1 MSIKIEKLHIKE
13 TVSFAITNIPHVD
26 KTTLEKLIELV
37 YTNGNYGTISDEQ
50 LVSKMRLT
58 LKYIPEA
65 CMDSLFVLADL
76 LEIPMRPELYQLEL
90 SPYISIHLRPT
101 VTTNVLNY
109 AQRPQS
115 TL

>member
-13 TVSFAITNIPHVD
+13 TVSFAINNIPHID
-26 KTTLEKLIELV
+26 RTTLEKLIELV

-50 LVSKMRLT
+50 LVSKMELIS
-58 LKYIPEA
+58 KYIPEP
-65 CMDSLFVLADL
+65 CVKSLWILADL
-76 LEIPMRPELYQLEL
+76 LEIPMQPKLYQLGL
-90 SPYISIHLRPT
+90 FPHIPTQLRL
-101 VTTNVLNY
+101 TTTINVLNY